1 MPGSCTSCTKWQI
14 KRDPR
19 KKRNIRRRM
28 GLLPRSFFDQS
39 HLGPAVTLSPHN
51 NMESTPKRSLII
63 CHHIHHKRM
72 GTKEKTMSAL
82 IKDHLITQI
91 AVNGEIENL
100 TTEAI
105 VIITSRG
112 EETATTN
119 MSNPGIKIT
128 IILIDVL
135 TVTLGGILETTGQTL
150 DHARGL
156 MISITMTETIVVT
169 GIIMTDIIM
178 TTRGEDQMNFALK
191 VTISR
196 ISEEWD
202 LIIAHQWN
210 IMDKDLQII
219 TVHSI
224 KKNLGTLKV
233 LPSSPLPSQILVL
246 RQLKNPLT
254 FPNPP
259 WTDH

>member
-1 MPGSCTSCTKWQI
+1 MINCYFSGI
-14 KRDPR
+14 HILGD
-19 KKRNIRRRM
+19 IH
-28 GLLPRSFFDQS
+28 RSFQDIYD
-39 HLGPAVTLSPHN
+39 N
-51 NMESTPKRSLII
+51 SLF
-63 CHHIHHKRM
+63 
-72 GTKEKTMSAL
+72 
-82 IKDHLITQI
+82 
-91 AVNGEIENL
+91 V
-100 TTEAI
+100 
-105 VIITSRG
+105 
-112 EETATTN
+112 
-119 MSNPGIKIT
+119 
-128 IILIDVL
+128 
-135 TVTLGGILETTGQTL
+135 
-150 DHARGL
+150 
-156 MISITMTETIVVT
+156 
-169 GIIMTDIIM
+169 DIIM